1 MIEYIWRIDNFDV
14 FYTNKTNGGGDYF
27 ALEYI
32 DITKEWYTSVDHVL
46 EWCSGPGFIG
56 FGMLASGL
64 AKNVTLSDMYLP
76 AIELAQYTKENNLTF
91 TDNINIVHG
100 KNLENVTGTF
110 DLIVGNPPHW
120 STAEAAANILGFDS
134 TQYDHIEDVLV
145 DPNWNSHKEFF
156 KQAKQILSEN
166 GVILLQENYTGSTPE
181 TFRLMVQQ
189 AGLKISTY
197 TKSKMY
203 KDIYYLEVIH
213 EQRL

>member
-76 AIELAQYTKENNLTF
+76 AIELAQHTKENNPTF
-91 TDNINIVHG
+91 ADNINVVQG
-100 KNLENVTGTF
+100 KSLENVEGTF
-110 DLIVGNPPHW
+110 DLIVANPPHW
-120 STAEAAANILGFDS
+120 PSSEAAANTLGFDS
-134 TQYDHIEDVLV
+134 TQFEHIEDILV
-145 DPNWNSHKEFF
+145 DPNWHSHKEFF
-156 KQAKQILSEN
+156 IKAKSLLATN
-166 GVILLQENYTGSTPE
+166 GRILLQENYTGSTPE
-181 TFRLMVQQ
+181 NFRLMVQQ

-197 TKSKMY
+197 TKSEMY
-203 KDIYYLEVIH
+203 NDIYYLEVIH

>member
-76 AIELAQYTKENNLTF
+76 AIELAQHTKENNPTF
-91 TDNINIVHG
+91 ANNINVVQG
-100 KNLENVTGTF
+100 KSLENVEGTF
-110 DLIVGNPPHW
+110 DLIVANPPHW
-120 STAEAAANILGFDS
+120 PSSDEAAKSLGFNS
-134 TQYDHIEDVLV
+134 AQFEHIEDILV
-145 DPNWNSHKEFF
+145 DLNWHSHKEFF
-156 KQAKQILSEN
+156 IKAKSLLATN
-166 GVILLQENYTGSTPE
+166 GRILLQENYKGSTPE
-181 TFRLMVQQ
+181 TFRLMTQQ

-197 TKSKMY
+197 AHSEMY
-203 KDIYYLEVIH
+203 DDIYYLEVIH
-213 EQRL
+213 DQL